1 MKKSTI
7 VKLHLIFWGIFLL
20 NQSLH
25 MILPMK
31 MLDAMTYGF
40 VTVFLTTSTPIFFYI
55 SYLYVF
61 KLIKNKKIIL
71 IVFASF
77 FLLAIVFYLYDK
89 SLFTYSILTIFRAI
103 TWLIYGALFR
113 FFIDWIN
120 KDQLQLQL
128 SRQNLKSELALL
140 RNQINPHFLFNSIHN
155 IDTLISTNPA
165 KASDSLIKL
174 SDMIR
179 YSFNEADAEFID
191 LSGEIEY
198 IRKYLSLQELRITN
212 SELVDFSV
220 KGDMENI
227 KIAPMLFIPFI
238 ENAFK
243 HTTDKEEKGGI
254 SIRFNITREHVYFE
268 VDNIFDVDKD
278 ITKDS
283 SSGIGLANV
292 TRRLKLIYPD
302 KHNLKINKENGHYKT
317 ELTIDINA
325 S

>member
-7 VKLHLIFWGIFLL
+7 VKLHLFFWGIFLL
-20 NQSLH
+20 NESLV
-25 MILPMK
+25 MILPTK
-31 MLDAMTYGF
+31 TLDIKTLSIIS
-40 VTVFLTTSTPIFFYI
+40 VFWKIGTPIFFYI

-61 KLIKNKKIIL
+61 KLLKNKKIAL
-71 IVFASF
+71 IVLVSVI
-77 FLLAIVFYLYDK
+77 LLAFSFYLLDK
-89 SLFTYSILTIFRAI
+89 SLYTYSILTIGKAI
-103 TWLIYGALFR
+103 TWIIYGALFR
-113 FFIDWIN
+113 FFTDWIN

-174 SDMIR
+174 SDMML

-198 IRKYLSLQELRITN
+198 IRKYMSLQELRITN

-220 KGDMENI
+220 KGDLENI

-243 HTTDKEEKGGI
+243 HISDKEEKGGI

-268 VDNIFDVDKD
+268 VDNIFDAAKD

-292 TRRLKLIYPD
+292 TRRLNLIYPD
-302 KHNLKINKENGHYKT
+302 SHKLKITKENDHYKT

>member
-7 VKLHLIFWGIFLL
+7 VKLHLFFWGIFILTSASRYLIPIISPKEYSILL
-20 NQSLH
+20 VIAGMGSPL
-25 MILPMK
+25 
-31 MLDAMTYGF
+31 
-40 VTVFLTTSTPIFFYI
+40 FFYLAYTQI
-55 SYLYVF
+55 F
-61 KLIKNKKIIL
+61 KILKNKKLLFSALFSIVLLTSLCYLVDKKVFAYSSIL
-71 IVFASF
+71 I
-77 FLLAIVFYLYDK
+77 LG
-89 SLFTYSILTIFRAI
+89 IFK
-103 TWLIYGALFR
+103 WLIYGSLFR

-174 SDMIR
+174 SDMMR
-179 YSFNEADAEFID
+179 YSFNEADAEFTD

-220 KGDMENI
+220 KGDLENI

-243 HTTDKEEKGGI
+243 HITDKEEKGGI

-268 VDNIFDVDKD
+268 VDNIFDAAKD

-292 TRRLKLIYPD
+292 TRRLNLIYPD
-302 KHNLKINKENGHYKT
+302 RHKLKITKENGHYKT
-317 ELTIDINA
+317 ELTVDINA